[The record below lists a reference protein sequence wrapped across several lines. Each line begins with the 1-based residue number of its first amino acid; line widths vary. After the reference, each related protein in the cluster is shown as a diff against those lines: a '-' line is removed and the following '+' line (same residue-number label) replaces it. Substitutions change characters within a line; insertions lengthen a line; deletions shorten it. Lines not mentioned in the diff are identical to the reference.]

1 MPQSAAHTLIDI
13 LLDWGVRQVFT
24 CPGSTEAPFLDASVD
39 RPELDVWLT
48 THELTAVTMADGY
61 ARFAGG
67 PPGVAYLH
75 TNVGLVN
82 GLGGMYAAQL
92 GRAPVLVLNG
102 LKAGVIQSRRGFT
115 APPDVGALAAGNAKW
130 SWQVQR
136 TEHLAEDLS
145 RALQVATNGPPGPVW
160 LGLPED
166 LVAAPAS
173 TVAPAP
179 ARSRQVTS
187 GAPAPDQVA
196 AAASALAGA
205 RKPLLVAGADL
216 VREDAV
222 DLLVRLAERLG
233 AQVVNEDR
241 RSFER
246 SAFPTGHPC
255 YAGFYAD
262 RLPAVR
268 QADVVAFL
276 GARCF
281 HEFEAGSIAAPAA
294 GVTLI
299 HSNADPAEI
308 GKTHGADITLT
319 GDHRLI
325 LDQLLTAL
333 PADHQPRPTSP
344 ADTTEATGPATVTGP
359 DRDGPLSVPEVA
371 TALAATVDRRTR
383 IVADATT
390 SNGAFFA
397 HLPQDTPGQL
407 ITTSSG
413 ALGWGMG
420 AALGVS
426 IARPDDRVV
435 AVVGDGSF
443 QFGAP
448 ALWVAA
454 RRRLP
459 VTYLMINNGSYAAV
473 AAALRRY
480 GRRAVESGTY
490 PGKDIAGPD
499 FAAISAGY
507 GVPAERVDSAPAL
520 AKALDTAA
528 DAAGPRFIEV
538 RTDPD
543 DLGP

>member
-1 MPQSAAHTLIDI
+1 MSESAAHTLIDI

-39 RPELDVWLT
+39 RPELDVCLT

-67 PPGVAYLH
+67 VPAVAYLH

-92 GRAPVLVLNG
+92 GRAPVVVLNG

-115 APPDVGALAAGNAKW
+115 APPDVGALAAGYAKW
-130 SWQVQR
+130 SWQAQR
-136 TEHLAEDLS
+136 AEHLAQDLS
-145 RALQVATNGPPGPVW
+145 RALQTATNGPPGPVW

-173 TVAPAP
+173 AVAPAP
-179 ARSRQVTS
+179 ARSRRVAPGAPDPEQVT
-187 GAPAPDQVA
+187 A
-196 AAASALAGA
+196 AAAALAVA
-205 RKPLLVAGADL
+205 RSPLLVAGADL
-216 VREDAV
+216 VRENAV
-222 DLLVRLAERLG
+222 DLLVSLAEQLG
-233 AQVVNEDR
+233 ARVVNEDR

-246 SAFPTGHPC
+246 SAFPTGHPR
-255 YAGFYAD
+255 YAGFYTE

-268 QADVVAFL
+268 EADVVAFL

-325 LDQLLTAL
+325 LDRLMAAL
-333 PADHQPRPTSP
+333 PAGHRPHP
-344 ADTTEATGPATVTGP
+344 ALPAPPAVTADP
-359 DRDGPLSVPEVA
+359 EPAGPLRVPEVA
-371 TALAATVDRRTR
+371 GALAATVDRRTR

-390 SNGAFFA
+390 SNAALFA
-397 HLPQDTPGQL
+397 HLPQEVPGQV

-426 IARPDDRVV
+426 VAKPSDRVV

-459 VTYLMINNGSYAAV
+459 VTFLMINNGSYAAV

-480 GRRAVESGTY
+480 GRRAVESGHY

-507 GVPAERVDSAPAL
+507 GVPAERVTSGPEL
-520 AKALDTAA
+520 ARALDAA
-528 DAAGPRFIEV
+528 GDADGPRFIEV
-538 RTDPD
+538 LTDPG